1 MNNTSSS
8 LTPEGFSRTVNA
20 LRQRSMAMADSEYSD
35 SGFWQKVK
43 DFAKQA
49 GREVIEKA
57 LWLYYAAQRPETPAW
72 AKTIIF
78 GALGY
83 FITPVDAIPDL
94 TPLLGFTDDLGA
106 LAAALTM
113 VAVYIDEDTRAKA
126 ADKLDNWF
134 GADKPTD

>member
-1 MNNTSSS
+1 
-8 LTPEGFSRTVNA
+8 
-20 LRQRSMAMADSEYSD
+20 MADSEYSD
-35 SGFWQKVK
+35 SSFWQKVK